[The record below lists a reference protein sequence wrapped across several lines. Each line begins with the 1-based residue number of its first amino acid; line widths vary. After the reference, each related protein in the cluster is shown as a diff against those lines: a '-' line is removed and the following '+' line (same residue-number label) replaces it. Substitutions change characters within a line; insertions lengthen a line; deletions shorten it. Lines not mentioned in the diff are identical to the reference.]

1 VGGVVWEPAPAAR
14 WEDAFLAG
22 NGRHGAMVHGDPADE
37 RIIVNHHLL
46 VRPNGSER
54 ARAPF
59 LAPDLDRLR
68 DDVLAGRAASAVA
81 RATTGR
87 ELSWVRPF
95 HPAFALRV
103 ARPPVGF
110 AGYRRDVDLRTGVIS
125 SSWTEDD
132 AGPWHAETF
141 VSRADD
147 LIVHRLSAPP
157 GTSITAEVSHD
168 VRLEAAPADL
178 DVSRVVTDGL
188 LRVDVAFPDAPGFGY
203 TGWTRVV
210 ASGGGVE
217 VDGERLR
224 VAGAADL
231 VLLTWVEPWVPS
243 PAATAGGAPTT
254 RPVAAEDT
262 PEGRS
267 GGTPGGSRGRVRED
281 ELLDRH
287 AALHRTAYDR
297 VTLELNVP
305 DAVRAQPGSTLL
317 AEPEAHRTALLER
330 LFAAGRYHLLSSSG
344 MLPPRLTGIWT
355 GSWDTAWSGAFTC
368 DANLNLQI
376 ASAAVAS
383 LPEVSLAHAEFVKAN
398 LADWR
403 DNASRLFGARGIV
416 APAHSDGLSGRAHHF
431 NDDYPLHLWTAGA
444 DWLLH
449 PLLDHAIVTGD
460 EAFARETLVPLLAEV
475 AAFYEDFLTGAG
487 SRANADGELLLVPSY
502 SPENTPAGADSPI
515 SVNATMDI
523 AAARHALRAV
533 GNDALADR
541 LPAYRVNERGAL
553 AEWAWPEAGDAY
565 DHRHISH
572 LYPVWPLDEI
582 NPFDAPGPARAAHRA
597 LELRG
602 AENDSAHGYLHTALV
617 AARLGDAARV
627 ERALTAVLDGDFFHP
642 SFMSGHYPHRD
653 VYNADAAHTLPAV
666 IIEALVHSSPERI
679 VLLPAVPP
687 SLLPSGT
694 LRGIRTRCRVTVE
707 ELSWDLRAGTV
718 RAVLT
723 SDFDLTVNV
732 HLGTDSDPIPLELP
746 AGQDIAFDGVI
757 PRNPPHDKGVVPCNE
772 PLASSS

>member
-1 VGGVVWEPAPAAR
+1 VTGVTGVIWEPAPAAR
-14 WEDAFLAG
+14 WEDAFLSG

-46 VRPNGSER
+46 VRPNGSEH
-54 ARAPF
+54 ARAPH
-59 LAPDLDRLR
+59 LAPDLERLR

-81 RATTGR
+81 RATAGR
-87 ELSWVRPF
+87 ELRWVRPF
-95 HPAFALRV
+95 HPGFALRV
-103 ARPPVGF
+103 VRPTAGI
-110 AGYRRDVDLRTGVIS
+110 AGYRREVDFRTGVVRS
-125 SSWTEDD
+125 TWTEG
-132 AGPWHAETF
+132 AGAWRAETF

-147 LIVHRLSAPP
+147 VIVHRLLPPEGAKVSA
-157 GTSITAEVSHD
+157 VLSHD
-168 VRLEAAPADL
+168 VLLEGAPADL
-178 DVSRVVTDGL
+178 DVGVAVTGDL
-188 LRVDVAFPDAPGFGY
+188 LRVDVAFPDAPGSGY

-210 ASGGGVE
+210 EAGGGAVE
-217 VDGERLR
+217 VDGTTLR
-224 VAGAADL
+224 VAGAAEL
-231 VLLTWVEPWVPS
+231 VLLTWVEPWEPS
-243 PAATAGGAPTT
+243 RTRTRTPPAG
-254 RPVAAEDT
+254 VW
-262 PEGRS
+262 
-267 GGTPGGSRGRVRED
+267 D
-281 ELLDRH
+281 ELLARH
-287 AALHRTAYDR
+287 RAAHRTAYDR
-297 VTLELNVP
+297 VTLDLAVP
-305 DAVRAQPGSTLL
+305 DAVAAQSASELL
-317 AEPEAHRTALLER
+317 AHPRRNRTAILER

-376 ASAAVAS
+376 ASAAVAQ
-383 LPEVSLAHAEFVKAN
+383 LPEASLAHAEFVRAN

-403 DNASRLFGARGIV
+403 DNAARVFGARGIV
-416 APAHSDGLSGRAHHF
+416 APAHSDGLSGGAYHF

-449 PLLDHAIVTGD
+449 PLLDHATVTGD
-460 EAFARETLVPLLAEV
+460 EEFVRETLVPLLAEA
-475 AAFYEDFLTGAG
+475 AAFYEDFLT
-487 SRANADGELLLVPSY
+487 RADADGELLLVPSY

-523 AAARHALRAV
+523 AAARHALRAA
-533 GNDALADR
+533 GNDALAER
-541 LPAYRVNERGAL
+541 LPGYRVNEQGAL
-553 AEWAWPEAGDAY
+553 AEWAWADAKDAY

-582 NPFDAPGPARAAHRA
+582 NPFDTPELARAAHRA

-617 AARLGDAARV
+617 AARLGDAERV
-627 ERALTAVLDGDFFHP
+627 ERALTPVLDGDFFHP
-642 SFMSGHYPHRD
+642 SLMSGHYPHRH

-666 IIEALVHSSPERI
+666 LIEALIHSSPDRI

-694 LRGIRTRCRVTVE
+694 LRGLRTRCRVTVT
-707 ELSWDLRAGTV
+707 ELSWDLRAGHV
-718 RAVLT
+718 RAVLN

-757 PRNPPHDKGVVPCNE
+757 PQHPPHDKGVVPCNE